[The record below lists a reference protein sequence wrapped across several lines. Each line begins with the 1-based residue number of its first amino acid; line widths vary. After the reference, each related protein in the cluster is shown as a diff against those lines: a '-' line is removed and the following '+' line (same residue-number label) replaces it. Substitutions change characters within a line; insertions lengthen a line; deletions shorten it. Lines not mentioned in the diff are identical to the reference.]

1 MQRKLF
7 ACFDITKLVT
17 LLLGSMHYAVIS
29 CWWNAQ
35 VCLVC
40 TNEIHFPFYVKD
52 SASSTS
58 LQLGVC
64 YDAFFQLSIAL
75 GPIFFQHTDRDISSV
90 DLLWSD

>member
-1 MQRKLF
+1 MQSSAADEMLKF
-7 ACFDITKLVT
+7 ALYVQMKYI
-17 LLLGSMHYAVIS
+17 
-29 CWWNAQ
+29 
-35 VCLVC
+35 
-40 TNEIHFPFYVKD
+40 FPFFYVKD

-90 DLLWSD
+90 DLL